1 VIYFICKFS
10 IWIHIR
16 SCVGREGREIE
27 LTPRQKLIVEIVK
40 NNEPITSEEIA
51 AKLNITRAAL
61 RPDLSILTMAGIL
74 EARPRVGY
82 FYAGK
87 NQKGLISE
95 KIKSIKVSDIK
106 AVPVVIRE
114 EASVYDAIVTLF
126 LEDVGTLFV
135 VQEDGS
141 LCGVISRKDLLK
153 IAIGNADI
161 KQIPVSVVMTRMPN
175 LVTVTLDESAY
186 DAARKIV
193 EHQVDALPVIKL
205 KEVDGKQK
213 YEVVGK
219 VTKTTITKLFVE
231 IGKD

>member
-1 VIYFICKFS
+1 M
-10 IWIHIR
+10 
-16 SCVGREGREIE
+16 CVGREGGQIE
-27 LTPRQKLIVEIVK
+27 LTPRQMLIVDIVK
-40 NNEPITSEEIA
+40 KHEPITSEEIA

-87 NQKGLISE
+87 NPKGIISQKIR
-95 KIKSIKVSDIK
+95 SIKVSEIK

-114 EASVYDAIVTLF
+114 ETSVYDAIVTLF

-141 LCGVISRKDLLK
+141 LCGVVSRKDLLK

-161 KQIPVSVVMTRMPN
+161 KQVPVSVVMTRMPN

-193 EHQVDALPVIKL
+193 EHQVDALPVIRPM
-205 KEVDGKQK
+205 EVDGKQK

-231 IGKD
+231 LGKE

>member
-1 VIYFICKFS
+1 M
-10 IWIHIR
+10 
-16 SCVGREGREIE
+16 
-27 LTPRQKLIVEIVK
+27 LIVDIVK
-40 NNEPITSEEIA
+40 KHEPITSEEIA

-87 NQKGLISE
+87 NPKGIISQKIR
-95 KIKSIKVSDIK
+95 SIKVSEIK

-114 EASVYDAIVTLF
+114 ETSVYDAIVTLF

-141 LCGVISRKDLLK
+141 LCGVVSRKDLLK

-161 KQIPVSVVMTRMPN
+161 KQVPVSVVMTRMPN

-193 EHQVDALPVIKL
+193 EHQVDALPVIRPM
-205 KEVDGKQK
+205 EVDGKQK

-219 VTKTTITKLFVE
+219 ITKTTIAKLFVE
-231 IGKD
+231 LGKE

>member
-1 VIYFICKFS
+1 MPYFFYVMY
-10 IWIHIR
+10 R
-16 SCVGREGREIE
+16 REGGQIE
-27 LTPRQKLIVEIVK
+27 LTPRQMLIVDIVK
-40 NNEPITSEEIA
+40 KHEPITSEEIA

-87 NQKGLISE
+87 NNKSLLAE
-95 KIKSIKVSDIK
+95 KVRSIKVSEIK
-106 AVPVVIRE
+106 AVPVVIKE
-114 EASVYDAIVTLF
+114 ETSVYDAIVTLF

-141 LCGVISRKDLLK
+141 LCGVVSRKDLLK

-161 KQIPVSVVMTRMPN
+161 KQVPVSVVMTRMPN
-175 LVTVTLDESAY
+175 LVTVTMEESAY

-193 EHQVDALPVIKL
+193 EHQVDALPVIKP
-205 KEVDGKQK
+205 KEIDGKIK

-231 IGKD
+231 LGKD

>member
-1 VIYFICKFS
+1 M
-10 IWIHIR
+10 
-16 SCVGREGREIE
+16 
-27 LTPRQKLIVEIVK
+27 LIVDIVK
-40 NNEPITSEEIA
+40 KHEPITSEEIA

-87 NQKGLISE
+87 NPKGIISQKIR
-95 KIKSIKVSDIK
+95 SIKVSEIK

-114 EASVYDAIVTLF
+114 ETSVYDAIVTLF

-141 LCGVISRKDLLK
+141 LCGVVSRKDLLK

-161 KQIPVSVVMTRMPN
+161 KQVPVSVVMTRMPN

-193 EHQVDALPVIKL
+193 EHQVDALPVIRPM
-205 KEVDGKQK
+205 EVDGKQK

-231 IGKD
+231 LGKE